1 MTRWQKYGFTVLA
14 ATSAV
19 SGFVYFW
26 MKYMLEADD
35 PFAVVNHPLQP
46 SMLHTHVLAG
56 PALLFLFGIVFNSHV
71 SRRLGCTVANRRSG
85 ILSAAT
91 MAVMTI
97 SGYLLQVVTDGA
109 WQRASLIAHLASGV
123 VFTIAYVTHLA
134 IGVRLAARGRVADR
148 AAA

>member
-1 MTRWQKYGFTVLA
+1 
-14 ATSAV
+14 
-19 SGFVYFW
+19 
-26 MKYMLEADD
+26 
-35 PFAVVNHPLQP
+35 
-46 SMLHTHVLAG
+46 
-56 PALLFLFGIVFNSHV
+56 VFNSHV